1 MSDRPKDDIEDDA
14 ARSFCVFER
23 DRALP
28 RPMPWRPLMTDTQSQ
43 QKTSVKTPMATKI
56 GFALWGVALLWW
68 FAYYSNWHGAFGLM
82 RLKLMCIT
90 GATSECEFFQ
100 QQISRIS
107 AIPTYYPVFWWA
119 GCVAMI
125 VGLVQGRANTKRAK
139 Q

>member
-1 MSDRPKDDIEDDA
+1 MSDRHKDGAEGDA
-14 ARSFCVFER
+14 SRSFCVFER

-28 RPMPWRPLMTDTQSQ
+28 RPMPWRPLMTDAQSQ
-43 QKTSVKTPMATKI
+43 DKTSVKTPMATKI

-68 FAYYSNWHGAFGLM
+68 FAYYAHWQGAFGLM

-100 QQISRIS
+100 QQIARIS
-107 AIPTYYPVFWWA
+107 GMPTYYPIFWWA

-125 VGLVQGRANTKRAK
+125 VGLVQSRSHRK
-139 Q
+139 QMKP